1 MLSYIPE
8 PTLPHPRVKA
18 VRQVAEDLMESSE
31 SQEESGSSTPKPRKY
46 KVTSLFWG
54 EFNLAETKQTYSA
67 GIKVLFTLCRI

>member
-31 SQEESGSSTPKPRKY
+31 SQEESGSSTPRPRKF
-46 KVTSLFWG
+46 KVTSLLLLFFFLG
-54 EFNLAETKQTYSA
+54 GG
-67 GIKVLFTLCRI
+67 GI

>member
-46 KVTSLFWG
+46 KVTSL
-54 EFNLAETKQTYSA
+54 LLLIIQISYT
-67 GIKVLFTLCRI
+67 VRILIF

>member
-46 KVTSLFWG
+46 KVTSLF
-54 EFNLAETKQTYSA
+54 NLAETKQTYSA
-67 GIKVLFTLCRI
+67 GIMVMFTLCRI

>member
-8 PTLPHPRVKA
+8 PPLPHPRVKA

-46 KVTSLFWG
+46 KVTSLLLLILGGGGG
-54 EFNLAETKQTYSA
+54 EFNLAETKNDIFRGNY
-67 GIKVLFTLCRI
+67 G